1 MNLRPPVKQSPGKK
15 IIMRLHF
22 SPNSN
27 SITPEGWTR
36 AISLDHAA
44 ELLNSPLT
52 ELRVKLTCNNESE
65 FLACRELLNLIKTK
79 VKEGGFVYPE
89 IEIDT
94 TDNELR
100 ENFAKPVERLK
111 FFYNNPVLF
120 ASNNPLKVYLDD
132 ERLPDDETWYLTET
146 PEETIELLKT
156 GRVNELSLDNDL
168 GLPNDE
174 GKPERDGYSVCVWL
188 EEQVFVNRFT
198 PPQEMKVH
206 SANAVASERMRVVI
220 EKIL

>member
-1 MNLRPPVKQSPGKK
+1 
-15 IIMRLHF
+15 MRLHF
-22 SPNSN
+22 AVDTNSL
-27 SITPEGWTR
+27 TPEGWTR

-65 FLACRELLNLIKTK
+65 FLACKELLNLIKTK

-89 IEIDT
+89 IEIDSA
-94 TDNELR
+94 DKELR
-100 ENFAKPVERLK
+100 KDLEKPVKRIIS
-111 FFYNNPVLF
+111 FYNNPALL
-120 ASNNPLKVYLDD
+120 ASDSPLKVYLDD
-132 ERLPDDETWYLTET
+132 ERPAYDETWYLTET

-156 GRVNELSLDNDL
+156 GRVKALSLDNDL
-168 GLPNDE
+168 GLKNDD

-188 EEQVFVNRFT
+188 EEQVFVHGFI
-198 PPQEMKVH
+198 PPEKMRVH

-220 EKIL
+220 KRLINIVRKS